1 MRSTYGTRASICDH
15 FNWTLDYLENGISWA
30 KVQRLMADAPS
41 NDYDDKNEEENK
53 NNKKELAKPIKI
65 TEQNQADI
73 LKMFQ

>member
-15 FNWTLDYLENGISWA
+15 FNWTVDYLENGISWA

-41 NDYDDKNEEENK
+41 YDYDDKDEDSKSANS
-53 NNKKELAKPIKI
+53 IKI
-65 TEQNQADI
+65 TEQNQEDI